1 MLETQKKCNER
12 REVTMKENEEY
23 SRELIEIVRGNVKS
37 FIGSPLRLQSLV
49 TEIVPHSV
57 LIFGYACAKATGT

>member
-12 REVTMKENEEY
+12 REVTMEENEEY

-37 FIGSPLRLQSLV
+37 FIGSPLRLQKLSHRNCSSFCLD
-49 TEIVPHSV
+49 
-57 LIFGYACAKATGT
+57 LRLRLR

>member
-1 MLETQKKCNER
+1 ME
-12 REVTMKENEEY
+12 ENEEY